1 MPMPSL
7 QSLKDD
13 PVSIMPANCS
23 LRIIFH
29 NEPLRPFSGLLQMHR
44 RVLMSDPRP
53 ATSSMILPDRK
64 SDGLKGSIFKSVL
77 RLRRSLTDFAPRD
90 KVAGG
95 MSHAVITNLPR
106 STSLFKSRNISCVV
120 LGLPF
125 RTQRLS
131 TRRTS
136 QSAKLSWNP
145 VTLPSFLIL
154 FSSSPDRSSALT
166 WATRIAPCMER

>member
-7 QSLKDD
+7 HPLKDD

-77 RLRRSLTDFAPRD
+77 RLRSSLTDFAPRD

-106 STSLFKSRNISCVV
+106 STSLFKSRNILCCAGFALQNPEIIHKKSIAISKVV
-120 LGLPF
+120 VE
-125 RTQRLS
+125 S
-131 TRRTS
+131 SDTS
-136 QSAKLSWNP
+136 IVSD
-145 VTLPSFLIL
+145 TLQ
-154 FSSSPDRSSALT
+154 
-166 WATRIAPCMER
+166 